1 MPTSRRR
8 CQPWRKIST
17 RMWNSWPW
25 EPRPA
30 LNIFLNP
37 WWFQSI
43 PEISFLF
50 NFHVLC
56 NVKKRLSLYSSYFLG
71 FASFVSIYYFYFLL
85 LPGAS
90 YWSNP
95 FGSLSS
101 NIFKFF
107 YVCLY
112 LIQVSKNSTCF
123 DWNLLV
129 SKLPWTLDS
138 EASVSLCLSSHDNK
152 LGRKCTTERL
162 NAAGSERKAA
172 EKPQRAISR

>member
-43 PEISFLF
+43 
-50 NFHVLC
+50 HVLC
-56 NVKKRLSLYSSYFLG
+56 NVKERWSLYSSCFLG
-71 FASFVSIYYFYFLL
+71 FASVSIYYFYFLL
-85 LPGAS
+85 LPDAS

-101 NIFKFF
+101 NIIHFF

-152 LGRKCTTERL
+152 LGSKCTTERL
-162 NAAGSERKAA
+162 NAARSERKAA